1 MGQDI
6 AELWHFP
13 LERFCDSIA
22 NNMGQKEIISCP
34 FVPKRFKIG
43 LVSLGKPEAYT
54 AEAPSEVCP

>member
-1 MGQDI
+1 MGQEI

-22 NNMGQKEIISCP
+22 NNMGQKEIIPCP

-43 LVSLGKPEAYT
+43 QEM
-54 AEAPSEVCP
+54 AELLPFSP